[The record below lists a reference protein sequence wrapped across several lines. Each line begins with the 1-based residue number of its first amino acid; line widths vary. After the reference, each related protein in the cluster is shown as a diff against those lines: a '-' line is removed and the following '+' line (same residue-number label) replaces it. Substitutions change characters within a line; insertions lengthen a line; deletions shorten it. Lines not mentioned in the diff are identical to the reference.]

1 MGRDEFEWDVRK
13 RPEFP
18 GAIRAE
24 QAGNARSFS
33 HVSSELH
40 DWCPVFVLISGRR
53 AQAHLL
59 APATSIPF
67 RIEMLNGDTASL
79 VDACEKR
86 PDVPIRPTILFSSFS

>member
-1 MGRDEFEWDVRK
+1 MDAVLVMYLAKPRNRY
-13 RPEFP
+13 
-18 GAIRAE
+18 
-24 QAGNARSFS
+24 N
-33 HVSSELH
+33 

-53 AQAHLL
+53 AQVHLL